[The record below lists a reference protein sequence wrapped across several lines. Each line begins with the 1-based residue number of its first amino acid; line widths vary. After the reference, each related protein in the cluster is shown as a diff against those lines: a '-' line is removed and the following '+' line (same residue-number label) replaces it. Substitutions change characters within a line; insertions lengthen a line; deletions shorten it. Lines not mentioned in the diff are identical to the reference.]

1 MSFNIIDDQNKWDLS
16 QNELLQSSAWAL
28 FQKSLNH
35 EVSLYQ
41 SAEGRLLT
49 IKNQIKFLGSYFY
62 SPRGP
67 KDVGLVDDIKKAAKD
82 NQVIFW
88 RLEPL
93 SEDFISL
100 AKEQGLIVKKT
111 IPLQPEETLVLD
123 LSKSEAELLADMKQ
137 KTRYNIKLAE
147 KKKLEIREGR
157 EEDFEYFWQL
167 MKGTGARD
175 GFRTHTKDYY
185 YHLFKNTEK
194 KVKLYLASY
203 QNKVIAA
210 AFFSFFAETV
220 TYIHGA
226 SSHEDRQLMAPYL
239 LQWEL
244 IKKAK
249 SLGYKYY
256 DFYGISENK
265 WPGVTRFKLGFG
277 GFQKKYPGTFDLVFK
292 PGRYALYKLIRK
304 IRRLI

>member
-1 MSFNIIDDQNKWDLS
+1 MSFNIVDDTNEWDLG
-16 QNELLQSSAWAL
+16 QTELLQSSAWSL

-35 EVSLYQ
+35 EVFLFKSGESQ
-41 SAEGRLLT
+41 LLA
-49 IKNQIKFLGSYFY
+49 IKNQIKFFGSYFY

-67 KDVGLVDDIKKAAKD
+67 KNIEIIKDIKKTAQENKL
-82 NQVIFW
+82 IFW

-93 SEDFISL
+93 AADFVSL
-100 AKEQGLIVKKT
+100 AKSQGLTIKKT
-111 IPLQPEETLVLD
+111 ISLQPEETLLLD
-123 LSKSEAELLADMKQ
+123 LTKSEVELLADLKQ

-147 KKKLEIREGR
+147 KKKIEIRAGK
-157 EEDFEYFWQL
+157 EEDFKYFWQL

-175 GFRTHTKDYY
+175 GFRTHTEDYY
-185 YHLFKNTEK
+185 RHLLKNTAGK
-194 KVKLYLASY
+194 IKLYLASY
-203 QNKVIAA
+203 QGKIIAA
-210 AFFSFFAETV
+210 AFFSFFSETV

-226 SSHEDRQLMAPYL
+226 SSYADRHLMAPYL

-249 SLGYKYY
+249 SLGYQYY
-256 DFYGISENK
+256 DFYGISEHK

-277 GFQKKYPGTFDLVFK
+277 GFRKKYPGTFDLVFK
-292 PGRYALYKLIRK
+292 PGKYALYKLIRK